1 MNNMLVAKNITYKYH
16 ADSKKTILEN
26 VDIALTEGSITLLT
40 GKSGC
45 GKSTLAYILSGL
57 YPENGGVLLSGEV
70 LVDGVNIHALSPSKR
85 VAYVSKMFQN
95 CDLQFCMNN
104 LYQELM
110 LCLENISAPPEN
122 ISREIENAVTLLGIE
137 HLLHRDFNTLSGGEK
152 QKCALCCILL
162 LKSKCIIL
170 DEAFANVDDK
180 SAREIITLIR
190 KTGLTVL
197 AIEHNVSLWQGMYD
211 SKINFDNSPDFAVP
225 HIQKAAHAHSD
236 TIIQTKDLAVNG
248 IFYPDMH
255 FTKGSITAILGESG
269 CGKTTFFK
277 TLIRQHK
284 YKGSITFH
292 DRELTKVKKKDLF
305 SHCGIVFQ
313 NPANQFLSLSVFDEI
328 LFSVKRWN
336 KDKDETWHRQKTT
349 QLLDSF
355 GFEKHK
361 KYSPYML
368 SQGQQRRLAVL
379 SMLAGKQSILLL
391 DEPTYGQDYEN
402 IYHIMRLLQEKAAQ
416 GLTILFSTH
425 NERVAADFSDTIIR
439 LGE

>member
-1 MNNMLVAKNITYKYH
+1 MNNILVAKNIRYKYH
-16 ADSKKTILEN
+16 ADSKKTILED
-26 VDIALTEGSITLLT
+26 VDVALTEGSITLLT

-45 GKSTLAYILSGL
+45 GKSTLAYILAGL

-70 LVDGVNIHALSPSKR
+70 LVDGVNIHALTPSKR

-95 CDLQFCMNN
+95 CDLQFCMHN
-104 LYQELM
+104 LYQELT
-110 LCLENISAPPEN
+110 LCLENIAVPADDMTA
-122 ISREIENAVTLLGIE
+122 EIERAVALLGIE

-180 SAREIITLIR
+180 SAKEIIALIR

-197 AIEHNVSLWQGMYD
+197 AIDHNVSLWEGVYD
-211 SKINFDNSPDFAVP
+211 RRINFDNHPDFAFP
-225 HIQKAAHAHSD
+225 SIQKTKQDNSD
-236 TIIQTKDLAVNG
+236 VIIQTKSLSVNG
-248 IFYPDMH
+248 ISYPDMH
-255 FTKGSITAILGESG
+255 FKKGSITAILGQSG
-269 CGKTTFFK
+269 CGKTTLFK

-284 YKGSITFH
+284 YKGSISFH
-292 DRELTKVKKKDLF
+292 GRELAKMKKKDLF
-305 SHCGIVFQ
+305 SQCGIVFQ

-328 LFSVKRWN
+328 LFSVKKWN
-336 KDKDETWHRQKTT
+336 KDKDEIWHKEKTT
-349 QLLDSF
+349 ELLDSF
-355 GFEKHK
+355 GLEKHK

-379 SMLAGKQSILLL
+379 SMLAGNQRILLL

-402 IYHIMRLLQEKAAQ
+402 IYGIMRLLQEKAAE

-425 NERVAADFSDTIIR
+425 NERVAADFSDAIIR